1 MTVLKCKSGHVIPHL
16 KILHGSHVTV
26 ACKTLLDG
34 PYHFF
39 ELIPNH
45 PFPCSLCAS
54 YTGLPA
60 ISHPLQ
66 IHCYHLCTHFSGMF
80 FPPLDIWLLSFTS
93 GFLFKCDFLRKVF
106 PDHAQKLQSH
116 LLYLLSI
123 FPASFLSVAPTIRF
137 YMTDF
142 KFYLLLSA

>member
-1 MTVLKCKSGHVIPHL
+1 MTILKCKSGHVIPHL

-26 ACKTLLDG
+26 TCKTLHDG
-34 PYHFF
+34 PYHF
-39 ELIPNH
+39 ELTCNQPS
-45 PFPCSLCAS
+45 PCSLCAS

-66 IHCYHLCTHFSGMF
+66 IHCYLLCTCFSRMF
-80 FPPLDIWLLSFTS
+80 FHPLAIWHLSLTS

-106 PDHAQKLQSH
+106 PDHAQKLQAP

-123 FPASFLSVAPTIRF
+123 SPASLLSVTPTIRF
-137 YMTDF
+137 FMTDY